1 MGKAL
6 PFPMH
11 KHPPRGAGLLSKVG
25 SAASQATSAVGEDQG
40 APGEGT
46 PGEEGATGEEA
57 AGAGEAAPDPAPTSD
72 GAPDGGD
79 S

>member
-40 APGEGT
+40 A
-46 PGEEGATGEEA
+46 
-57 AGAGEAAPDPAPTSD
+57 AGEAVEAGED
-72 GAPDGGD
+72 GEAAAAEDGSEADGGI